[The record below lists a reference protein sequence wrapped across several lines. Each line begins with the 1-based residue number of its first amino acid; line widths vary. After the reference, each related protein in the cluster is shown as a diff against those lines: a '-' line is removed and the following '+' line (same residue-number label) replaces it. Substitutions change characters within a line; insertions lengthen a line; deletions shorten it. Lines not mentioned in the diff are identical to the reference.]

1 MKKLTAVLLACVML
15 FSVAFAL
22 PMSSS
27 VMPRTGFFNSQVDV
41 DAGETWTSSKYEIPS
56 SYKNVYLDADLV
68 GGKTVTVELY
78 GTNSTS
84 SSGTKLKTLTVRGV
98 GNYSDVKNTYTYYYF
113 KVINSNSSTNSAVV
127 VKLYA

>member
-27 VMPRTGFFNSQVDV
+27 VMPRVGFFNKQIDIN
-41 DAGETWTSSKYEIPS
+41 AGKTWTSSKYAISS
-56 SYKNVYLDADLV
+56 SYPYVYMDADLT
-68 GGKTVTVELY
+68 GGKTVKVELY

-84 SSGTKLKTLTVRGV
+84 SSGTKLGTLTVDSV
-98 GNYSDVKNTYTYYYF
+98 GHGLSATNSYTYYYM
-113 KVINSNSSTNSAVV
+113 KVINNSDTNSAVV
-127 VKLYA
+127 VLLYA

>member
-22 PMSSS
+22 PMTFS

-41 DAGETWTSSKYEIPS
+41 DAGKTWTSYKYEIPS
-56 SYKNVYLDADLV
+56 SYENVYLDADLV

-84 SSGTKLKTLTVRGV
+84 SSGTKLKTLTVSGI
-98 GNYSDVKNTYTYYYF
+98 GNYSNVKNTYTYYYF
-113 KVINSNSSTNSAVV
+113 KVINNNSSTNSAVV

>member
-27 VMPRTGFFNSQVDV
+27 VMPRTGFFNSQVKV
-41 DAGETWTSSKYEIPS
+41 SAGTTWTSSKYEIPS
-56 SYKNVYLDADLV
+56 SYTNVYLDADLV
-68 GGKTVTVELY
+68 GGNTVIVELY

-84 SSGTKLKTLTVRGV
+84 SSGTKLGTLTVSGV
-98 GNYSDVKNTYTYYYF
+98 GHGLSVANTYKYYYMKAINNF
-113 KVINSNSSTNSAVV
+113 GIKSSVVIL
-127 VKLYA
+127 LYT

>member
-22 PMSSS
+22 PMTFS

-41 DAGETWTSSKYEIPS
+41 DAGKTWTSYKYEIPS
-56 SYKNVYLDADLV
+56 SYENVYLDADLV
-68 GGKTVTVELY
+68 GG
-78 GTNSTS
+78 
-84 SSGTKLKTLTVRGV
+84 
-98 GNYSDVKNTYTYYYF
+98 NYPNVKNTYTYYYF
-113 KVINSNSSTNSAVV
+113 KVINNNSSTNSAVV

>member
-22 PMSSS
+22 PMSFS

-41 DAGETWTSSKYEIPS
+41 DAGETWTSYKYEIPS
-56 SYKNVYLDADLV
+56 SYPYVYMDADLV
-68 GGKTVTVELY
+68 GGKTVKVELY

-84 SSGTKLKTLTVRGV
+84 SSGTKLGTLTVSGFNH
-98 GNYSDVKNTYTYYYF
+98 GLSATNSYTYYYM
-113 KVINSNSSTNSAVV
+113 KVINNSGTDSAVV
-127 VKLYA
+127 VMLYA

>member
-22 PMSSS
+22 PMSTSI
-27 VMPRTGFFNSQVDV
+27 MPRTGFFNSQVNV
-41 DAGETWTSSKYEIPS
+41 DAGKTWTSSKYAIPS
-56 SYKNVYLDADLV
+56 SYTNVYMDADLV

-84 SSGTKLKTLTVRGV
+84 SSGTKLGTLTVNSV
-98 GNYSDVKNTYTYYYF
+98 GHGLSAANTYTYYYM
-113 KVINSNSSTNSAVV
+113 KVINNNSYTNSAVV
-127 VKLYA
+127 VLLYT